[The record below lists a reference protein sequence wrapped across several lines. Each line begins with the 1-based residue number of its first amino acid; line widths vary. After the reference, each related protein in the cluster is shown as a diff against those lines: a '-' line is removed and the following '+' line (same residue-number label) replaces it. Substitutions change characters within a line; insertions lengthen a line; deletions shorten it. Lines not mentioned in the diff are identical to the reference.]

1 MKDFAS
7 LNECSHSSWLLS
19 WFCFCSGVLVVC
31 TMRWASRIICSI
43 VPFYQS
49 KGLSPGG
56 GVGAKVRAPLSSFH
70 EMGQQRFGISTAV
83 CACHRIHQKATATR
97 PNRFEVM
104 SSVFVPA
111 TKCQWMDII
120 EKKSFPPWFSSLFF
134 KVLWRYFFKCYNYI
148 ADQLL
153 SGRNLWTEMLCW
165 TW

>member
-31 TMRWASRIICSI
+31 TMLWWASRIICSI

-83 CACHRIHQKATATR
+83 CACHRIHQKATITR
-97 PNRFEVM
+97 PNWFEDFVVM
-104 SSVFVPA
+104 LSAFILAP
-111 TKCQWMDII
+111 KCQWMDII
-120 EKKSFPPWFSSLFF
+120 GRKSFLPWFFSLFF
-134 KVLWRYFFKCYNYI
+134 KVCNRTSYC
-148 ADQLL
+148 
-153 SGRNLWTEMLCW
+153 T
-165 TW
+165 